1 MPLAAILLRQHHY
14 GVSRKKQ
21 LDTRGRSADRPLVV
35 AVALIALNFFVYSA
49 VRHFDF
55 VNWDDPSY
63 LTENTNVQSGL
74 SWSNIVWALTTSHS
88 PYWHPL
94 TWMSHMLDVTL
105 YGMNPG
111 PHHVTSLIIHIGSTL
126 LLFAVFRRM
135 THAAGASA
143 FVAAMFAVHPL
154 HVESVAWLAERKD
167 VLSTFFLMLTMW
179 AYVRYVERPARARY
193 LAVVVAYTL
202 ALMSKPM
209 VVTLPF
215 VLLLLD
221 VWPLRRVIAGRPNQ
235 PPPRLRRTAEAS
247 AKAEGLRY
255 GSGRPIGAAQ
265 GFSPA
270 TAAGVVIEKLP
281 LIALALVTSLATL
294 IVQRQVGAV
303 AGLDVL
309 PLRLRAANALV
320 GYVAYV
326 WKTIWP
332 TRLAAFYP
340 FRMQPGWKVALA
352 AAALA
357 TGTAVAVRVR
367 QRYPYVFVGWLWYL
381 IAVAPVIGLMQ
392 AGEQAMADRFM
403 YVPMI
408 GLLMIVAWT
417 VQGWP
422 TADGS
427 QLMARGLRLM
437 AVSLVVGFAVTA
449 RAQAAHWAD
458 SLTLWQHAARVVPDN
473 YIAYENMGQALR
485 ERGQLEDALES
496 YKKALTMIPSHS
508 PALEAMIRNDLG
520 LVLTRQGKSEEA
532 LPQFDAAIRL
542 NPAFAEAQINLGN
555 ALAADGRYTE
565 AAGHYATALST
576 KPNLTEGRVGLG
588 GVLLK
593 EGRAEEAGAQYS
605 AALGLDPNLAQAH
618 NGMGAALAMKGQ
630 DASAMSEYREA
641 LRLKPDLVTVH
652 LNIAALL
659 IKEGRIDEA
668 RGHLETALSIDPG
681 YEPARQLLGRLR

>member
-1 MPLAAILLRQHHY
+1 
-14 GVSRKKQ
+14 
-21 LDTRGRSADRPLVV
+21 
-35 AVALIALNFFVYSA
+35 
-49 VRHFDF
+49 
-55 VNWDDPSY
+55 
-63 LTENTNVQSGL
+63 
-74 SWSNIVWALTTSHS
+74 
-88 PYWHPL
+88 
-94 TWMSHMLDVTL
+94 VT
-105 YGMNPG
+105 
-111 PHHVTSLIIHIGSTL
+111 
-126 LLFAVFRRM
+126 
-135 THAAGASA
+135 
-143 FVAAMFAVHPL
+143 
-154 HVESVAWLAERKD
+154 
-167 VLSTFFLMLTMW
+167 
-179 AYVRYVERPARARY
+179 
-193 LAVVVAYTL
+193 
-202 ALMSKPM
+202 
-209 VVTLPF
+209 
-215 VLLLLD
+215 
-221 VWPLRRVIAGRPNQ
+221 
-235 PPPRLRRTAEAS
+235 
-247 AKAEGLRY
+247 
-255 GSGRPIGAAQ
+255 
-265 GFSPA
+265 
-270 TAAGVVIEKLP
+270 
-281 LIALALVTSLATL
+281 
-294 IVQRQVGAV
+294 
-303 AGLDVL
+303 
-309 PLRLRAANALV
+309 
-320 GYVAYV
+320 
-326 WKTIWP
+326 
-332 TRLAAFYP
+332 
-340 FRMQPGWKVALA
+340 LA

-357 TGTAVAVRVR
+357 TATAVAIRVR
-367 QRYPYVFVGWLWYL
+367 QRYPHVFVGWLWYL
-381 IAVAPVIGLMQ
+381 ITVAPVIGLMQ

-417 VQGWP
+417 AQGLWLR
-422 TADGS
+422 AQGLWLMGS
-427 QLMARGLRLM
+427 C
-437 AVSLVVGFAVTA
+437 LVVVFAVTA
-449 RAQAAHWAD
+449 RAQAVHWAD

-496 YKKALTMIPSHS
+496 YKKALTVVPSHS

-520 LVLTRQGKSEEA
+520 LVLTRQGKSAEA

-555 ALAADGRYTE
+555 ALAADGRYTD

-659 IKEGRIDEA
+659 IKEGRIEEA